1 MSIKNT
7 EVNDFILN
15 HRPSTSLDVF
25 HLILIGNE
33 ITKDGLV
40 NLPDYLTKVELN
52 ELHLN
57 FYANKLGIPGA
68 EIVSNAIKNQ
78 QKLQTLALDLYFN
91 NIT

>member
-1 MSIKNT
+1 
-7 EVNDFILN
+7 
-15 HRPSTSLDVF
+15 
-25 HLILIGNE
+25 LIGNE

-68 EIVSNAIKNQ
+68 EIVSNAIKSQ